1 MLGLENHILEVH
13 NRDELA
19 LDRDRVIVPGALEL
33 VIDSHGQVAADL
45 GWCAG
50 CAPAHPICAARPEFV
65 EISGVYLITGWQRAQ
80 GWPRLRSGVRQQ
92 RRDEVPRERRWRRR
106 AREAEGAAGAG
117 VGGGASYGAAAALG
131 HSGGGVEEIF

>member
-1 MLGLENHILEVH
+1 
-13 NRDELA
+13 LA

-65 EISGVYLITGWQRAQ
+65 EISGVYLITGWQRSS
-80 GWPRLRSGVRQQ
+80 RL
-92 RRDEVPRERRWRRR
+92 
-106 AREAEGAAGAG
+106 AKIAEWGETAATR
-117 VGGGASYGAAAALG
+117 
-131 HSGGGVEEIF
+131 